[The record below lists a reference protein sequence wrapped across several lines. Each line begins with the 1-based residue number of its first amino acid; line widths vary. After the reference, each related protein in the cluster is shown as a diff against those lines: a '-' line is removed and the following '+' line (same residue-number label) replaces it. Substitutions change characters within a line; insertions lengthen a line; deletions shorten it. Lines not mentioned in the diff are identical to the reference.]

1 MTDAVSA
8 GLPVGVP
15 AALSV
20 VRLTPD
26 DWEVHRDLRLEAL
39 ATDPEAFGATYAD
52 NAAYDEATWRARL
65 AAVTY
70 WQVHEA
76 GMPLGM
82 VGLWDPLS
90 DGVADEAWVQG
101 DAGEGADDERVP
113 FVIGMFVRAAARGR
127 GVGSALIDQ
136 AIAEAGERGCARLA
150 LDVHAGNTAA
160 RALYDRHGFQVVAD
174 AVLSEDRRASGCELT
189 MVRRLR

>member
-1 MTDAVSA
+1 
-8 GLPVGVP
+8 
-15 AALSV
+15 
-20 VRLTPD
+20 
-26 DWEVHRDLRLEAL
+26 
-39 ATDPEAFGATYAD
+39 
-52 NAAYDEATWRARL
+52 
-65 AAVTY
+65 
-70 WQVHEA
+70 
-76 GMPLGM
+76 MPLGM
-82 VGLWDPLS
+82 VGLWDPLA
-90 DGVADEAWVQG
+90 DGVADEAGGQG
-101 DAGEGADDERVP
+101 DAEEGDEDERVP

-160 RALYDRHGFQVVAD
+160 RALYERHGFQVFAD